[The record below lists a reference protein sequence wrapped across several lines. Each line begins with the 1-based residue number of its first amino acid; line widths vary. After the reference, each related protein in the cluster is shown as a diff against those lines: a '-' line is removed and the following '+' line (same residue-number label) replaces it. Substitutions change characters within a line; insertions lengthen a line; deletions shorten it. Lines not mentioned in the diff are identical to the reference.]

1 MAKRGVFQA
10 SDKIGLA
17 AWLLPE
23 LLAAAAR
30 RDIPEHTLL
39 QGSRIFAADLQFSQT
54 RLSYQDWR
62 HICQNASRFSGPELA
77 WVSGQAL
84 YFQPHPFAYLLRA
97 APNKRMALRWLCRLR
112 RLFFP
117 FLFAKLKRVS
127 DGWLLSVQPLPG
139 QRLDA
144 GHRFAIEMAL
154 AFCHQVLNDKSVT
167 LTGRQEL
174 LPYSQGQLIVS
185 PDTYCV
191 YCPDPVLTTHCAKG
205 VTVDYLHQARICRQ
219 QALLLPQSISAAE
232 QVYNVLAS
240 ELPALP
246 TLDQCAAKL
255 AISSSGLKRQLAEL
269 DCNFSRLQDKVRED
283 AAVQLLGKEQSNRQL
298 AKALGFS
305 DEHNFRRAFKRWTGM
320 LPSSFRLGS

>member
-1 MAKRGVFQA
+1 MAKRGVFHA

-62 HICQNASRFSGPELA
+62 HICHNASRFSSPELA

-84 YFQPHPFAYLLRA
+84 YFQSHPFASLLRA

-127 DGWLLSVQPLPG
+127 DGWLLTLQPLPG
-139 QRLDA
+139 QPLDA
-144 GHRFAIEMAL
+144 GHRFSIEMAL

-174 LPYSQGQLIVS
+174 SPYSQGRVIVS
-185 PDTYCV
+185 PDTYRV
-191 YCPDPVLTTHCAKG
+191 YWPDPVLTSHNAKG
-205 VTVDYLHQARICRQ
+205 ATVDYLHQARICRQ
-219 QALLLPQSISAAE
+219 QALLLPRSISAAE

-240 ELPALP
+240 ALPALP
-246 TLDQCAAKL
+246 TLDQCAAQL
-255 AISSSGLKRQLAEL
+255 AVSSSGLKRQLS
-269 DCNFSRLQDKVRED
+269 DFGCNFSRLQDKVRED
-283 AAVQLLGKEQSNRQL
+283 AAVQLLSKEQSNRQL
-298 AKALGFS
+298 AQALGFS